1 MGKNL
6 AIALISSMIVV
17 ILGGMTSLA
26 LSSDDLT
33 DQQKQLEIQKLV
45 DNHRSA
51 LPTELVLAIICQEGG
66 EGAFQIDGWDYNT
79 FYSQNDGPWA
89 QPTNGDGIMQVTTAS
104 GHHEKCG
111 PYTHDQSGYDN
122 AINDGCDYLLEVYG
136 TYETYV
142 QTALHY
148 NTGPNTLYIYLGR
161 NWGDRNYL
169 SNVAAHLSS
178 FVPNTYGLQNQNL
191 VESLNQGQSILDDY
205 LYNRGI
211 ETGQSLDYYS
221 QYQVQLDNDLNNI
234 LDSDS
239 ANLQT
244 DLITLTLYVH
254 EGSASGPVI
263 PGALITG
270 NDGSSNSFQQ
280 TTDNSGY
287 VIIEGD
293 PGTWSFSV
301 SSAGYE
307 TSNWDQD
314 INEDDIKD
322 AFLQQEQDQDIT
334 LTLYIHDGSASG
346 PIIPDAQVTGW
357 DGSGNSFEK
366 TSSSSGYVTI
376 AGFPGIWSFSVSADG
391 YETNSWDQEITETDT
406 KDAYLQK
413 STGQPSATGFDLE
426 YPIGVPR
433 ILGGTGYVTETSTG
447 WHNAQDWSEYNP
459 DYSGYHPGEDWNY
472 GSGTDD
478 FGEPVYAI
486 AAGTVFDTRDA
497 LFNDKSGYGSGIA
510 IEHMLPNSE
519 RIYSLYE
526 HIDITAGLSIG
537 DSVSQA
543 DRIGSIADTSKLSPH
558 LHFEIRTKQVDTDDW
573 YPNDNGYGYY
583 DSIDS
588 LYADGLTI
596 NPSDFIDSHRHV
608 APEESEPKPEA
619 SNPPIVQTFNV
630 TPISV
635 DFGES
640 FAVNYTVSDNS
651 RSGLKQVELWRK
663 DEESDWQQISAKT
676 LAGEIGSIS
685 GSLTDSPTAPGKYW
699 YGVHVVDN
707 ADNWNDQKNSNT
719 NGQPSSFEPIEVE
732 VKAASREIDQISEAH
747 ELQRFKHNVDVSSMA
762 FSPDGAKLAT
772 IDGFSD
778 YNYSGIARIWDVATG
793 AELQRMNLEDKMRS
807 VIRSVF
813 SKVIFSPDGKK
824 IGTAGTTT
832 VQIWD
837 VATGAELQRMNCG
850 QEVVSAAFS
859 PDFTKVA
866 TANDDYRVRIWDVAT
881 GAELIELN
889 PYTPETIAYY
899 EVKTVVFSPD
909 GSKVAVCHGGTVQI
923 WDVSSGAEIQ
933 KIKDAGESVLL
944 FSPDGS
950 KVATTTSNPFAN
962 KFYAR
967 IWDVTNG
974 AELQR
979 LNHEAP
985 VGSIDFQ
992 QEGNKIVTECSSTAL
1007 IWDVATGAELKM
1019 LDHSSPVQFV
1029 SFSRDGSKLA
1039 TTSYWNDTVRIW
1051 DATTGAEIQKLPQKS
1066 DHLSNPSPTS
1076 ILFSRD
1082 GSKMAVSVSDE
1093 TVRIWDI
1100 TA

>member
-66 EGAFQIDGWDYNT
+66 EGAFQIDGWDYNN

-270 NDGSSNSFQQ
+270 NDGSGNSFQQ

-287 VIIEGD
+287 VIIEGN

-413 STGQPSATGFDLE
+413 SLLTLE
-426 YPIGVPR
+426 GHSR
-433 ILGGTGYVTETSTG
+433 SVTSI
-447 WHNAQDWSEYNP
+447 DWSP
-459 DYSGYHPGEDWNY
+459 DGRTLASGSEDNTVKLW
-472 GSGTDD
+472 D
-478 FGEPVYAI
+478 I
-486 AAGTVFDTRDA
+486 AANQELRTLEGH
-497 LFNDKSGYGSGIA
+497 SGGIRCVA
-510 IEHMLPNSE
+510 W
-519 RIYSLYE
+519 
-526 HIDITAGLSIG
+526 
-537 DSVSQA
+537 
-543 DRIGSIADTSKLSPH
+543 SP
-558 LHFEIRTKQVDTDDW
+558 
-573 YPNDNGYGYY
+573 
-583 DSIDS
+583 
-588 LYADGLTI
+588 DGLT
-596 NPSDFIDSHRHV
+596 
-608 APEESEPKPEA
+608 
-619 SNPPIVQTFNV
+619 
-630 TPISV
+630 
-635 DFGES
+635 
-640 FAVNYTVSDNS
+640 
-651 RSGLKQVELWRK
+651 
-663 DEESDWQQISAKT
+663 
-676 LAGEIGSIS
+676 LAS
-685 GSLTDSPTAPGKYW
+685 GSYDNTVKLWD
-699 YGVHVVDN
+699 VV
-707 ADNWNDQKNSNT
+707 T
-719 NGQPSSFEPIEVE
+719 G
-732 VKAASREIDQISEAH
+732 RELGSH
-747 ELQRFKHNVDVSSMA
+747 DVSSYVNDLA
-762 FSPDGAKLAT
+762 FSPDGRTLALAVNEEKIKL
-772 IDGFSD
+772 
-778 YNYSGIARIWDVATG
+778 WDVQTG
-793 AELQRMNLEDKMRS
+793 NDIGPLEGHITYVSR
-807 VIRSVF
+807 IA
-813 SKVIFSPDGKK
+813 FSPDGQKLASGSADDTVK
-824 IGTAGTTT
+824 LWDIATGREIHSFEVGTTYKPS
-832 VQIWD
+832 V
-837 VATGAELQRMNCG
+837 
-850 QEVVSAAFS
+850 AFS
-859 PDFTKVA
+859 PDGRTLASASNYK
-866 TANDDYRVRIWDVAT
+866 NIILWDVQT
-881 GAELIELN
+881 GREIRTLEAHSEYVFDIE
-889 PYTPETIAYY
+889 
-899 EVKTVVFSPD
+899 FSPD
-909 GSKVAVCHGGTVQI
+909 GQTLASAGDYAIKLWDVTTGLELSTINPGDWKSCIAWSPDGHTLASGDSTI
-923 WDVSSGAEIQ
+923 KLWDVS
-933 KIKDAGESVLL
+933 
-944 FSPDGS
+944 
-950 KVATTTSNPFAN
+950 
-962 KFYAR
+962 Y
-967 IWDVTNG
+967 
-974 AELQR
+974 
-979 LNHEAP
+979 
-985 VGSIDFQ
+985 
-992 QEGNKIVTECSSTAL
+992 
-1007 IWDVATGAELKM
+1007 
-1019 LDHSSPVQFV
+1019 
-1029 SFSRDGSKLA
+1029 
-1039 TTSYWNDTVRIW
+1039 
-1051 DATTGAEIQKLPQKS
+1051 
-1066 DHLSNPSPTS
+1066 
-1076 ILFSRD
+1076 
-1082 GSKMAVSVSDE
+1082 
-1093 TVRIWDI
+1093 
-1100 TA
+1100 